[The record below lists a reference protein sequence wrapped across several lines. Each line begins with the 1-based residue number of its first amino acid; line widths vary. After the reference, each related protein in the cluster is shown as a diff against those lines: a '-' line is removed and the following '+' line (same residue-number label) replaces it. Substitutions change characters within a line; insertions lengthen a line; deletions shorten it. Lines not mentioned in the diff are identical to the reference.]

1 MCVLNLLES
10 LKEKILIGDGAMG
23 TILYANGVDRC
34 FEELN
39 MTQPEQVLNVHK
51 AYIDAGANVI
61 QTNTYGAN
69 YSKLARYGLED
80 EVKRFNTAAVKI
92 AKKAAGDDAFV
103 IGNIGGIHGTQT
115 LFGTPEEIKRGFR
128 EQLYCLLLEGVDG
141 LILETYYNLD
151 ELKTVLKIAREET
164 DIPIITNVSMHEA
177 GILENGIRLP
187 EAFATL
193 EQLGADVVGVN
204 CRLGPHHMIQSLRE
218 VPLPEK
224 AFLAAYPNASLP
236 EYRDGKMLY
245 ENKPDYFENSAQQ
258 LRNEGIRLIGGCCGT
273 TPDHIRAIAKGVRG
287 LVPLKEKKVLQKE
300 RQTVLSKATTD
311 KEKPLHEIVKER
323 TSIIVE
329 LDTPKHLD
337 TQKFLEGAKKLKDIG
352 VDAITLA
359 DNSLASPR
367 ICNASIAAILKREI
381 GITPLVHLTCRD
393 RNLIGL
399 QSHLMGLHTTGIHEI
414 LAITGDPSKLG
425 DFPGATSVFD
435 VNSFKLIEL
444 IQQFNRGL
452 LTSGRSLKQST
463 SFNIAVACNPN
474 ANRLAV
480 EVKRLEKKI
489 TNGANYVL
497 TQPVYC
503 TKKIAEFRE
512 ATKHLDIPIYI
523 GIMPLTSSKNAEFM
537 HHEVPGIKLTDEVRG
552 RMRAVEGNREKSAEE
567 SIEISKELV
576 DVALEHFNGIYFI
589 TPFMRYELIVALVEY
604 IHQTKARLVY

>member
-1 MCVLNLLES
+1 
-10 LKEKILIGDGAMG
+10 MG

-39 MTQPEQVLNVHK
+39 MTHPEQVLNVHK

-69 YSKLARYGLED
+69 YSKLARYGLE
-80 EVKRFNTAAVKI
+80 EKVKCFNTAAVRI

-103 IGNIGGIHGTQT
+103 LGNIGGIHGTQT
-115 LFGTPEEIKRGFR
+115 LFGTDEEIKRGFR

-151 ELKTVLKIAREET
+151 ELKTVLTIAREET

-177 GILENGIRLP
+177 GIMENGIRLP
-187 EAFATL
+187 DALKML
-193 EQLGADVVGVN
+193 EQLGADVVGIN

-218 VPLPEK
+218 VALPEK

-245 ENKPDYFENSAQQ
+245 ENKPDYFESSALQF
-258 LRNEGIRLIGGCCGT
+258 RNQGVRLIGGCCGT
-273 TPDHIRAIAKGVRG
+273 TPEHIRAIAKGVKG
-287 LVPLKEKKVLQKE
+287 LSPLLEKKVVP
-300 RQTVLSKATTD
+300 TVQPIVVSTNRAD
-311 KEKPLHEIVKER
+311 NEKPLHEIVKER

-337 TQKFLEGAKKLKDIG
+337 LTKFLEGARKLKDIG

-367 ICNASIAAILKREI
+367 ICNASIASIIKREI
-381 GITPLVHLTCRD
+381 GITPLVHLACRD

-399 QSHLMGLHTTGIHEI
+399 QSHLMGLHTTGINEV

-444 IQQFNRGL
+444 IQQFNNGM

-463 SFNIAVACNPN
+463 SFSIAVACNPN

-489 TNGANYVL
+489 ANGANYVL
-497 TQPVYC
+497 TQPIYC
-503 TKKIAEFRE
+503 KEKIVEFRE
-512 ATKHLDIPIYI
+512 ATKHLAIPIYI
-523 GIMPLTSSKNAEFM
+523 GIMPLTSSQNAEFM
-537 HHEVPGIKLTDEVRG
+537 HHEVPGIKLTDEVRD
-552 RMRAVEGNREKSAEE
+552 RMRTVDGDREKSAAE
-567 SIEISKELV
+567 SIEISKGLV

-589 TPFMRYELIVALVEY
+589 TPFMRYELIVTLVEY
-604 IHQTKARLVY
+604 IHQKEAKKEKVSLIF